1 MEALGRSD
9 FARSVYIVDGM
20 RTPWLKV
27 RGVPGNFTASDLA
40 VQAGRY
46 LLARQTF
53 TPDQLD
59 EVVTGCVMPSPD
71 EANISRVIALRLGCG
86 KAVPAYT
93 VQRNCA
99 SGIQALDSAGLDIAC
114 GRYDLVLAGGTEA
127 MSQAPLLFNREMTVW
142 LAKWNSAKRFLERL
156 KLLTQFK
163 MKYLKPII
171 ALLHGLRDPIV
182 GLGMGQTAEVI
193 AHRFGI
199 SRQEMDQF
207 ALQSHQRLAA
217 AQDAGFF
224 KEEIN
229 PIYDINNDFY
239 SFDNGLRR
247 DTNLEKLASLKAFFD
262 KPFGS
267 VTAGN
272 SSQIT
277 DGAAFLILASEE
289 AVQRYHLP
297 TLARI
302 VDVAWAGVD
311 PSEMGLGPVHAVA
324 ALLKK
329 QALTFNNIDFW
340 EINEA
345 FAGQV
350 LACLAAW
357 QDPEYCKNQLGLTE
371 ILGRVDQAKINI
383 DGGAVAM
390 GHPVGASGARLV
402 LHLAHILKRKQAH
415 FGIATLCIGGG
426 QGGALLLENSDKT
439 KTGVL

>member
-1 MEALGRSD
+1 M
-9 FARSVYIVDGM
+9 
-20 RTPWLKV
+20 
-27 RGVPGNFTASDLA
+27 
-40 VQAGRY
+40 
-46 LLARQTF
+46 
-53 TPDQLD
+53 
-59 EVVTGCVMPSPD
+59 
-71 EANISRVIALRLGCG
+71 
-86 KAVPAYT
+86 
-93 VQRNCA
+93 
-99 SGIQALDSAGLDIAC
+99 QALDSAGLDIAC

-142 LAKWNSAKRFLERL
+142 LAEWNSAKSFLARL

-163 MKYLKPII
+163 LKYLKPVI

-182 GLGMGQTAEVI
+182 GLGMEQTAEVI

-199 SRQEMDQF
+199 TRKEMDQF

-217 AQDAGFF
+217 AQDAGIF

-229 PIYDINNDFY
+229 PIYDIQNDFY

-262 KPFGS
+262 KPFGL
-267 VTAGN
+267 VTAIN

-289 AVQRYHLP
+289 AIQRYHLP
-297 TLARI
+297 ILARI

-329 QALTFNNIDFW
+329 QALTFNNIDFL

-357 QDPEYCKNQLGLTE
+357 QDPEYCKNQLGSE
-371 ILGRVDQAKINI
+371 VLGRIDQAKIN
-383 DGGAVAM
+383 M
-390 GHPVGASGARLV
+390 MEE
-402 LHLAHILKRKQAH
+402 Q
-415 FGIATLCIGGG
+415 
-426 QGGALLLENSDKT
+426 LLWIIQ
-439 KTGVL
+439 

>member
-1 MEALGRSD
+1 MQVFNHSD

-27 RGVPGNFTASDLA
+27 RGIPGNFTASDLA

-86 KAVPAYT
+86 KSVPAYT

-99 SGIQALDSAGLDIAC
+99 SGLQALDSAALDIAC
-114 GRYDLVLAGGTEA
+114 GRYNLVLAGGTEA
-127 MSQAPLLFNREMTVW
+127 MSQAPLLLNREMSIW
-142 LAKWNSAKRFLERL
+142 LAEWNSAKSFLARL

-163 MKYLKPII
+163 LKYLKPII
-171 ALLHGLRDPIV
+171 ALLHGLTDPIV

-193 AHRFGI
+193 AQRFGI
-199 SRQEMDQF
+199 TRKEMDQF

-217 AQDAGFF
+217 AQDAEIFT
-224 KEEIN
+224 EEIN
-229 PIYDINNDFY
+229 PIYGIKNDFY
-239 SFDNGLRR
+239 SCDNGLRR
-247 DTNLEKLASLKAFFD
+247 DTSLEKLASLKAFFD
-262 KPFGS
+262 KPFGL

-277 DGAAFLILASEE
+277 DGAAFLVLASEE
-289 AVQRYHLP
+289 AVKRYHLP
-297 TLARI
+297 ILARI

-357 QDPEYCKNQLGLTE
+357 QDIEYCKNQLGLTE
-371 ILGRVDQAKINI
+371 VLGSIDQAKLNI
-383 DGGAVAM
+383 DGGAIAM
-390 GHPVGASGARLV
+390 GHPVGASGARIV
-402 LHLAHILKRKQAH
+402 LHLAHILKRKQAR

-426 QGGALLLENSDKT
+426 QGGALLLENIDKT
-439 KTGVL
+439 KAGVL

>member
-1 MEALGRSD
+1 MQILDRSD
-9 FARSVYIVDGM
+9 FKRSVYIVDGM

-27 RGVPGNFTASDLA
+27 RGPGNFTASDLA

-99 SGIQALDSAGLDIAC
+99 SGMQALDSAALDIAC

-127 MSQAPLLFNREMTVW
+127 MSQAPLLFNREMTAW
-142 LAKWNSAKRFLERL
+142 LAKLNITKSFLARL
-156 KLLTQFK
+156 KLFAQFK
-163 MKYLKPII
+163 LKYLKPVI
-171 ALLHGLRDPIV
+171 ALLHGLTDPIV

-199 SRQEMDQF
+199 TRKEMDQF

-217 AQDAGFF
+217 AQDAGIF

-229 PIYDINNDFY
+229 PIYDKHNNYY

-247 DTNLEKLASLKAFFD
+247 DTDLEKLASLKAFFD
-262 KPFGS
+262 KPFGL

-297 TLARI
+297 ILARI

-357 QDPEYCKNQLGLTE
+357 EDIEYCKNQLRLTE
-371 ILGRVDQAKINI
+371 ALGKIDQEKINV
-383 DGGAVAM
+383 DGGAIAM

-402 LHLAHILKRKQAH
+402 LHLAHILKRKQARL
-415 FGIATLCIGGG
+415 GIATLCIGGG

-439 KTGVL
+439 